1 MGIKYLFMKQYLLF
15 TLTIFLLSA
24 QLAHAGK
31 KPKKKAPAPTALSGS
46 WTLNFITGPRI
57 AFDGLFPDRKPTL
70 EFDAKEKR
78 VYGQAP
84 CNRYNGPYTHKGD
97 SLRFSQNIAL
107 TMMACEEGQGEN
119 LYVQTLKKI
128 NRWKLNPDGQLE
140 LYTGDIMMMRY
151 HRSKK

>member
-1 MGIKYLFMKQYLLF
+1 MKNILALSLLLF
-15 TLTIFLLSA
+15 LFIGFQSY
-24 QLAHAGK
+24 AGK

-70 EFDAKEKR
+70 EFDTKEKR

-84 CNRYNGPYTHKGD
+84 CNRYNAPYTHKAD
-97 SLRFSQNIAL
+97 SLRFSNNIAI
-107 TMMACEEGQGEN
+107 TMMACDEGQGEN

-128 NRWKLNPDGQLE
+128 NRWKLNTDGQLE
-140 LYTGDIMMMRY
+140 LYNGNTMMLRY
-151 HRSKK
+151 QRTKK